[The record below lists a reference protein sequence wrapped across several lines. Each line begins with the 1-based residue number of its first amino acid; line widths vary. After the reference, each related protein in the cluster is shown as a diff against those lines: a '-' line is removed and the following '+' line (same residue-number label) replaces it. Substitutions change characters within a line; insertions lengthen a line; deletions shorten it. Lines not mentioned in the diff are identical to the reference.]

1 MSEEKLL
8 NIPIFQ
14 KYLQLDSVSGYVG
27 RYRREALVGAVYRG
41 GAAATFIRTAG
52 SSLADQKEDQKNTS
66 QASSEAHHDC
76 CHFLSLTG
84 LHFKSSSNH
93 SGELSVFDKSFL
105 TSLSSLVNYLS
116 TLEIFSLPGRVTT
129 RRHHPSLSA
138 AEF

>member
-1 MSEEKLL
+1 MLLEIYSTKCMREEKLL

-52 SSLADQKEDQKNTS
+52 SSLADQEEDQKNTS

-84 LHFKSSSNH
+84 LHFKSLYQ
-93 SGELSVFDKSFL
+93 E
-105 TSLSSLVNYLS
+105 SLRGTIS
-116 TLEIFSLPGRVTT
+116 IR
-129 RRHHPSLSA
+129 
-138 AEF
+138 